1 MRAYE
6 IGPEFGLD
14 RLRLS
19 ERPVP
24 EPGPREVVVR
34 VHAVALNYRDLLVIE
49 GVYHPK
55 LALPRVP
62 GSDGVGEVVAVGP
75 LVTSVRIGE
84 RVTGTVLQD
93 WSDGPLTAEAA
104 RTGLG
109 GNLDGV
115 LSEYA
120 VFREDGLVPV
130 PSHLTDEEAACLPC
144 AGVTAWSALLDPPNG
159 LVPLRAG
166 ERVLILGT
174 GGVSLF
180 ALQFA
185 KIAGAVAI
193 VTSSS
198 DEKLARARALGA
210 DVTINYRTHPDWDRL
225 VREATGGVGADV
237 VVEVGGAGTLPVSTR
252 AVRHAGRI
260 ALIGVLASQE
270 AQSFNPLPAM
280 MKGVTIQGV
289 FIGSRAAFRRMN
301 AAISGAAMHPV
312 VDRVFSFDDVP
323 QALHYLKSG
332 AHFGK
337 VVIRLT
343 PDHHSSKR
351 SV

>member
-1 MRAYE
+1 MSDGDGAVFFA
-6 IGPEFGLD
+6 GFFD
-14 RLRLS
+14 ALR
-19 ERPVP
+19 P
-24 EPGPREVVVR
+24 
-34 VHAVALNYRDLLVIE
+34 
-49 GVYHPK
+49 
-55 LALPRVP
+55 
-62 GSDGVGEVVAVGP
+62 DGVGEVVAVGP

-185 KIAGAVAI
+185 KIAGAVVI

-198 DEKLARARALGA
+198 DDKLARAKALGA